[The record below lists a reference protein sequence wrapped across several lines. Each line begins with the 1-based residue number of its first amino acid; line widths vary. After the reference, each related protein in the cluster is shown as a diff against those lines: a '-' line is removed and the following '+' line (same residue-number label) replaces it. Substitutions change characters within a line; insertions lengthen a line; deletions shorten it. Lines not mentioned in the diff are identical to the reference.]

1 MGTSLNCF
9 AALLCDLA
17 RGPTLAAV
25 QEVGQL
31 AANAS
36 LTLAQFAL
44 VWVLR
49 QPNVTSAIVGASR
62 PEQINDNAIASG
74 AHVDPS
80 LLTEAERLLPRH

>member
-1 MGTSLNCF
+1 MGAFLNP
-9 AALLCDLA
+9 DWLA
-17 RGPTLAAV
+17 PATLAAV

-31 AANAS
+31 AASAN

-44 VWVLR
+44 AWVLR

-62 PEQINDNAIASG
+62 PEQINDNATASG

-80 LLTEAERLLPRH
+80 LFTEAERLLPRH